1 MTSDSLS
8 ARLRASFV
16 AELEEQVRVMNADL
30 LALERNPRDAGHLKS
45 LFRVAHTLKGAARA
59 AGVPEVEQACH
70 ALESHL
76 SRARAGSLALDA
88 PAFAQLFAA
97 ADALADAQQRLAR
110 GENLEGAPVLAV
122 ARGVDE
128 LRPTLRRKVVSS
140 PAPDGPG
147 GAAAPVAPEPPA
159 ALGAAPSAEAP
170 SRPAQVRI
178 DARTLDQVLTA
189 ATELRQ
195 ARAGVAAAARDAR
208 SMLTSRSNLAGVE
221 RAMDDLDQRLR
232 ALGGAVEE
240 VTGGIARLRMRP
252 FAELCEGLPRMVRD
266 LAATERK
273 EAQVV
278 VEGGAEE
285 ADRAVLDALR
295 EPIVH
300 LVRNAVSQGIEKR
313 AARAAAGKPRA
324 GTITIAATLRGDRFV
339 VTVADDGAGI
349 DVDAARAALARAT
362 GESPADDA
370 ALGRALLGGGISTRA
385 EAGLI
390 SGRGVGLDIVR
401 TAVEGIGGFAHVEWS
416 AGRGTSFTLDCPLT
430 LASIRVVLAGVGG
443 HVVAVPTASVERI
456 LRVATS
462 AITRA
467 QGREVLMSTE
477 GPVPIAPL
485 ARVLGPQFSAPAANG
500 AAPAMQLLAGG
511 RRFAFVVDELMD
523 ECEITI
529 RPLEVGQRLPLVLG
543 AALTA
548 TGGLATVLNAAEVVA
563 EGTRAAPGGAAPA
576 RQSPRRRV
584 LVVDDSITTRTLEQ
598 HVLEAAGYETLTAV
612 DGADAWRQLHERS
625 VDLVVSDVEMPRMD
639 GFALCRAIR
648 ASSRFAKL
656 PVVLVTALESAEQ
669 RAKGLESGADA
680 YLGKSSFDQQTL
692 LDVIRQFLE

>member
-1 MTSDSLS
+1 MTPDSLS

-16 AELEEQVRVMNADL
+16 AELDEQVRVMNADL
-30 LALERNPRDAGHLKS
+30 LALEREPSDAARLKS

-59 AGVPEVEQACH
+59 AGVPEVERACH

-76 SRARAGSLALDA
+76 SRARSGLLTLDA

-97 ADALADAQQRLAR
+97 ADALADAQQRLSR
-110 GENLEGAPVLAV
+110 GESLEGAPVFAV

-128 LRPTLRRKVVSS
+128 LRPSVRRK
-140 PAPDGPG
+140 
-147 GAAAPVAPEPPA
+147 GAAAPAAPA
-159 ALGAAPSAEAP
+159 APAVPSAPAVPNAP
-170 SRPAQVRI
+170 VRNAPVPDATSRAAQVRI
-178 DARTLDQVLTA
+178 DAHTLDQVLTA

-195 ARAGVAAAARDAR
+195 ARAAVAAAAREVR
-208 SMLTSRSNLAGVE
+208 GGITSRPSSAGVE
-221 RAMDDLDQRLR
+221 RALDDLDNRLR
-232 ALGGAVEE
+232 TLGGAVEE

-252 FAELCEGLPRMVRD
+252 FAEVCEGLPRMVRD
-266 LAATERK
+266 LAAEERK
-273 EAQVV
+273 EAQVAI
-278 VEGGAEE
+278 EGGAEE

-300 LVRNAVSQGIEKR
+300 LVRNAVSHGIENP
-313 AARAAAGKPRA
+313 AARAAAGKSRA
-324 GTITIAATLRGDRFV
+324 GTITVAATLRGDRFV

-349 DVDAARAALARAT
+349 DVEAARAALTRAT

-401 TAVEGIGGFAHVEWS
+401 TAVEGIGGSAHVEWT
-416 AGRGTSFTLDCPLT
+416 AGRGTTFTLDCPLT
-430 LASIRVVLAGVGG
+430 LASIRVVLAVVGG
-443 HVVAVPTASVERI
+443 HVIAVPTANVERI

-467 QGREVLMSTE
+467 QGREVLMGAD

-485 ARVLGPQFSAPAANG
+485 ARVLGPQFSAHPSNG
-500 AAPAMQLLAGG
+500 SAPAMQLLAGG
-511 RRFAFVVDELMD
+511 RRFAFVVDELSD
-523 ECEITI
+523 ECEVTI

-548 TGGLATVLNAAEVVA
+548 AGGLATVLNAAEVVA
-563 EGTRAAPGGAAPA
+563 EGLRTAPA
-576 RQSPRRRV
+576 ATAPTRQSPRRCV

-598 HVLEAAGYETLTAV
+598 HVLDAAGYETLTAV
-612 DGADAWRQLHERS
+612 DGADAWRVLHERA

-648 ASSRFAKL
+648 GSSRFAKL

-669 RAKGLESGADA
+669 RAKGLEAGADA
-680 YLGKSSFDQQTL
+680 YLGKSSFDQRTL